1 MIRALGR
8 LTRSGPRARPL
19 SLPQVIRGLEEIVAN
34 MLPGEEVQAFV
45 PAAMAYGDRGVCTTN
60 DAGEEQCLIP
70 KNTNLKYFVRL
81 LRIAPPPP

>member
-1 MIRALGR
+1 
-8 LTRSGPRARPL
+8 
-19 SLPQVIRGLEEIVAN
+19 
-34 MLPGEEVQAFV
+34 MLPGEEVQALV

-70 KNTNLKYFVRL
+70 KDTNLKYFVRL